1 MSTNALTLAAVA
13 AASIAIAPAPAA
25 ADDELPAGK
34 IGVSMG
40 VRQGAGQLG
49 EDFGLGAVFGV
60 EAHYHPTSID
70 RNWSLGAVWSVV
82 RSWYGSDDTASITGS
97 LDALEFNFGLRVRR
111 MMGPGLPRYFVVSSG
126 VSMLRTN
133 VPIVPDNE
141 RVYFGPYAA
150 IGVEQYLAGRYLFA
164 FEARYGIIATG
175 PGSFSIS
182 LGFYFGA

>member
-1 MSTNALTLAAVA
+1 MLPIAATLVALLAAAPGEAVA
-13 AASIAIAPAPAA
+13 E
-25 ADDELPAGK
+25 DELPAGK
-34 IGVSMG
+34 IGVMMG
-40 VRQGAGQLG
+40 MRQGAGQLG

-70 RNWSLGAVWSVV
+70 RMWSLGAAWSVV
-82 RSWYGSDDTASITGS
+82 RAWYGPDDTASITGS
-97 LDALEFNFGLRVRR
+97 LDQLEFNFGLRVRR
-111 MMGPGLPRYFVVSSG
+111 MMGPHLPRYFVVSAG
-126 VSMLRTN
+126 VSMLRSN

-150 IGVEQYLAGRYLFA
+150 IGVEQYLAGKYLFA

-175 PGSFSIS
+175 PGSFSIA